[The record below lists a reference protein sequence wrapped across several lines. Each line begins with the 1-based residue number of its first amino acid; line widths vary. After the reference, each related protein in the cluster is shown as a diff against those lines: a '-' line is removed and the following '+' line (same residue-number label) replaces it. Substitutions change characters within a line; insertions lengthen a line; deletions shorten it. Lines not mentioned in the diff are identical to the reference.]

1 MMRGKASDKSPEE
14 LWEEI
19 QETTMQLDWDVD
31 HMLEQVERNAPIESD
46 EE

>member
-1 MMRGKASDKSPEE
+1 MVRGKESDKSPEE

-19 QETTMQLDWDVD
+19 QETTMQLDWDVE
-31 HMLEQVERNAPIESD
+31 HMLESVERNAPIRD